1 MSQQVEAGE
10 QQELHSHPEPRQYVT
25 IAIILAVV
33 TAAEVAIYYV
43 PSLRFLL
50 VPLLLIFAV
59 IKFILVASW
68 FMHLRFD
75 SRIFQRFFLTGVV
88 LAIAVFAVVLFYF
101 FTHGG
106 PAPVAT

>member
-10 QQELHSHPEPRQYVT
+10 AQELHSHPQPRQYVT
-25 IAIILAVV
+25 IAIILAIV
-33 TAAEVAIYYV
+33 TAGEVAIYYIS
-43 PSLRFLL
+43 SLRFLL

-88 LAIAVFAVVLFYF
+88 LAITVFAVVLVYF